1 LISAALF
8 DGEWFLFERLDGT
21 WRREINDDV
30 RPAFDFL
37 G

>member
-8 DGEWFLFERLDGT
+8 DGEWFPFKRLDGT
-21 WRREINDDV
+21 WGREINGDV
-30 RPAFDFL
+30 GPAFDFL